1 MPRMKTLRDLDHI
14 DRQIVTLL
22 ARDGRM
28 PNQAVADAVNIA
40 ASTAHHR
47 IATLVGSGIIKGFHA
62 EISPEAVGRP
72 LTAAILLQVRAASR
86 ARLESEIERISGL
99 PGVLRVS
106 LLASLFDLL
115 VIVAMPDPGA
125 LSDFV
130 LHELSE
136 HPEIASTQT
145 CVIMSEYPGQR
156 GLEFLNDR

>member
-40 ASTAHHR
+40 ALTAHHR

-62 EISPEAVGRP
+62 EISPEAVGRA